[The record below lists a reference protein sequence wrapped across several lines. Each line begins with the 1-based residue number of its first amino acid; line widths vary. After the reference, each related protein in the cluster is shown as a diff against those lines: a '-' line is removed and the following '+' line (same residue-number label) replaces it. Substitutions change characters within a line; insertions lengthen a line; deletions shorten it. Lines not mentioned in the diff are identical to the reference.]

1 MQKMRGLVLV
11 IAFLLALLSFV
22 GSADANP
29 HPEPGFPEITASYFI
44 DSEAKTV
51 TLNISISMLQDTDP
65 CLRQAW
71 YSLDGQNRVS
81 IPLTYEGTSY
91 YGIYHFSEMTGEA
104 ELPLW
109 SDGPHI
115 LTVTAVYNYGLI
127 SREGSTTLY
136 VNQPEPTPTPLI
148 FKIISPQNNATYSS
162 NEVPVTYSI
171 NSNVWYAYF
180 ALDKSDSTT
189 DGWGRL
195 NGNVTLTKLSEGS
208 HKLTVFVKPEDNNLS
223 AGYAEETVYFTVDTS
238 NTQVT
243 PTPTIPEYPIA
254 LLPLLVT
261 AFLGAIIKTNKKLK
275 LAS

>member
-1 MQKMRGLVLV
+1 MNKMQRLALVMTSLLV
-11 IAFLLALLSFV
+11 ILSFA
-22 GSADANP
+22 GSAEANP
-29 HPEPGFPEITASYFI
+29 HPEPGFPEINASYFI

-71 YSLDGQNRVS
+71 YSLDGQNKIS

-91 YGIYHFSEMTGEA
+91 WGIYHFSEVTGETK
-104 ELPLW
+104 LPLW

-115 LTVTAVYNYGLI
+115 LTVTAGYYYGLMY
-127 SREGSTTLY
+127 REGSTTLY
-136 VNQPEPTPTPLI
+136 IGQPEPTPTPLI
-148 FKIISPQNNATYSS
+148 FKILSPQNNVTYSS

-208 HKLTVFVKPEDNNLS
+208 HKLNIFVKPEDS
-223 AGYAEETVYFTVDTS
+223 SQSVGFAEKTVYFTVDTS
-238 NTQVT
+238 NTQTT
-243 PTPTIPEYPIA
+243 PTPTVPEYPIA
-254 LLPLLVT
+254 ILPLLIT
-261 AFLGAIIKTNKKLK
+261 AFLVAIIKANKKQK